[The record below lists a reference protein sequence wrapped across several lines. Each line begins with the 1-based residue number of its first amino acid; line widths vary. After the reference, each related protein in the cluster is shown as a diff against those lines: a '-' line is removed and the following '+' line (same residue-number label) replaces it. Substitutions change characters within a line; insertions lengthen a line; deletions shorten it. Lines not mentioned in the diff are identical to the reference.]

1 MPVFKLEKAKN
12 VDYNKLFEKTILKL
26 NNKRI
31 SHSVVLR
38 LHMHFI
44 YESTHLN
51 NIKDDYIYMIYM
63 IINISIVDIVSIAF

>member
-12 VDYNKLFEKTILKL
+12 VDYNKLSEKTIIKL

-31 SHSVVLR
+31 SHSMVLR

-44 YESTHLN
+44 SESTHLN
-51 NIKDDYIYMIYM
+51 NIKD
-63 IINISIVDIVSIAF
+63 